1 MDLGIKGKKVL
12 VVGASKNIGAAITKE
27 FAAEGCIVTGVA
39 RDERLLEALVKQ
51 LGGSK
56 KGHGFIAAD
65 LLEECAPTNVA
76 QELLKLCGPF
86 DIVVHNVGGA
96 LGYKD
101 PLGKISDW
109 ERVWKF
115 NVGISIEINRILI
128 PAMIKKRW
136 GRVIHISSIA
146 AEVGEPLSNRY
157 GGALPYA
164 AAKAYLNSYVKGLG
178 KELAKE
184 NIIVSAIMP
193 GIVLSAGK
201 YWDKLRDQDP
211 EMVDEFV
218 DRHYSIGRFGKPEE
232 IAPFVVFMASKQAS
246 FAAGSIV
253 PLDGGRM

>member
-12 VVGASKNIGAAITKE
+12 VVGASKNIGAAITKG

-39 RDERLLEALVKQ
+39 RDEKLLETLVQ
-51 LGGSK
+51 LIGGTR

-65 LLEECAPTNVA
+65 LLEEDVPTKVA
-76 QELLKLCGPF
+76 QDLLKLYGPF

-101 PLGKISDW
+101 PLGKIYDW

-115 NVGISIEINRILI
+115 NVGISIEMNRVLI

-136 GRVIHISSIA
+136 GRVIHISSIS
-146 AEVGEPLSNRY
+146 AEVGEPLSNKY

-164 AAKAYLNSYVKGLG
+164 AAKAYLNAYVKGLG

-184 NIIVSAIMP
+184 NIIVSALMP
-193 GIVLSAGK
+193 GIVLSKEK
-201 YWDKLRDQDP
+201 YWDKLREKDP
-211 EMVDEFV
+211 KMVEEFV
-218 DRHYSIGRFGKPEE
+218 NRHYSIGRFGKPEE
-232 IAPFVVFMASKQAS
+232 IAPFVVFMASKQVS